1 MSELLTTGC
10 VLACSF
16 GMAPAPFMALEI
28 PGKPM
33 LDGVLA
39 AATIE
44 EIAPGVNILPF
55 VMCES
60 PENPEV
66 AAATAAAM
74 GVLVPMPC
82 LPVVVTP
89 WMPPVPNMGF
99 GGIPLASAASRCL
112 CAWGGMIAVEAPV
125 AFEVNTLV

>member
-16 GMAPAPFMALEI
+16 GMAPAPFIALEI

-33 LDGVLA
+33 LDGALA

-44 EIAPGVNILPF
+44 EIAPEANILPF
-55 VMCES
+55 AMCQS

-82 LPVVVTP
+82 MPVVVTP
-89 WMPPVPNMGF
+89 WMPPAPTMGF
-99 GGIPLASAASRCL
+99 GGSRWPPRPAAA
-112 CAWGGMIAVEAPV
+112 CAPGVG
-125 AFEVNTLV
+125 